1 MLFEEAEVSWGDE
14 GEGGSNDA
22 FELDNDVAI
31 ALDALDGAFETCEVA
46 LDDDAAAA
54 YFVGDGGVVEELD
67 AVVGE

>member
-1 MLFEEAEVSWGDE
+1 MLFEEAEVGWGDE
-14 GEGGSNDA
+14 GEGGGNDA